1 MATDKSAICPFFK
14 EISWKDGDKSKVQKQ
29 IKCEGLSEGGLIY
42 LTFNTREERNS
53 HREDFCRSACYEGC
67 PIAIMLKDTKYPPEK
82 EENSGDTAGVH
93 SNKIK
98 KKGDKKENPVLIIS
112 QSLNKNKP
120 HHRKENKMKKENLI
134 YIPVEKIHPHQD
146 NPRKDLGDLTE
157 LAESIK
163 AKGVLQNL
171 TVVPFVSKTNPKF
184 NGAGLYTVIIGHRRL
199 AAAKLA
205 GVDELPCIVTEM
217 SEQDQVATMLLENIQ
232 RSDLTVYEQAQGFR
246 QLSMDFGMSAASIA
260 EKTGFSQS
268 TVRRRLK
275 IADLNQDILKDISG
289 RQISMA
295 DLERVSKIEDPKLQD
310 KALKDIGTASF
321 VSSCTNAEQEQ
332 KKRNNIKAWKEIC
345 LSLGLEEIAEGL
357 GNKRDKYDN
366 VSGTIYSAT
375 PSEKQVKEY
384 TEKKENKGKKL
395 YFYTD
400 RWGYLYIVTPA
411 SKTPSAKKAD
421 PNEEKRRKANEAI
434 KYLGEAGDRAYSR
447 RLEFIESMNDS
458 VDFSDAIADFVKLAV
473 EISEIDYFELDRETL
488 FKFMGYD
495 SEFIDE
501 EEEEPIQWSHI
512 ADAVKQNPLKHLVLV
527 MISSINDRRGRNL
540 WYPSYQDKRGQFNKT
555 CSDLKYLKALYAFLE
570 KFGYGMSE
578 EEKSLLDGTNEHYIK
593 GE

>member
-1 MATDKSAICPFFK
+1 
-14 EISWKDGDKSKVQKQ
+14 
-29 IKCEGLSEGGLIY
+29 
-42 LTFNTREERNS
+42 
-53 HREDFCRSACYEGC
+53 
-67 PIAIMLKDTKYPPEK
+67 
-82 EENSGDTAGVH
+82 
-93 SNKIK
+93 
-98 KKGDKKENPVLIIS
+98 
-112 QSLNKNKP
+112 
-120 HHRKENKMKKENLI
+120 MKKENLI

-310 KALKDIGTASF
+310 KVLKDIGTASF

-411 SKTPSAKKAD
+411 SKKPPAKKEVGEE
-421 PNEEKRRKANEAI
+421 EEKRNKAYEAI
-434 KYLGEAGDRAYSR
+434 RYLREAFERAYAR
-447 RLEFIESMNDS
+447 RTEFIENMVESTD
-458 VDFSDAIADFVKLAV
+458 IADKLPDLVKFVV
-473 EISEIDYFELDRETL
+473 ELTADDFFELDRAML
-488 FKFMGYD
+488 FRFMGYD
-495 SEFIDE
+495 SEFVDEDE
-501 EEEEPIQWSHI
+501 EELIEWKHI
-512 ADAVKQNPLKHLVLV
+512 ETQVKQSPLKHLIFVILA
-527 MISSINDRRGRNL
+527 SINDRADRTCFFASWHLR
-540 WYPSYQDKRGQFNKT
+540 RGQFNQAEGNV
-555 CSDLKYLKALYAFLE
+555 SYLHTLYAFLE
-570 KFGYGMSE
+570 KFGYEMSE